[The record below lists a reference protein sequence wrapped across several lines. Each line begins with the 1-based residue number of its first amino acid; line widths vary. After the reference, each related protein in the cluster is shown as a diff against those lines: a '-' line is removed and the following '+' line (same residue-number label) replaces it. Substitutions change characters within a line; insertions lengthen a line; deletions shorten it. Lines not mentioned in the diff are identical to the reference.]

1 MNVAVVSRFMLV
13 ALLFVANQA
22 TAQQNSALR
31 AAADAIAASDLMRD
45 ATWLSSDV
53 LRGRATPSPGLDSAA
68 AYISRELRRLGF
80 TPGGDNG
87 TYLRHYTLR
96 RETLDGANTRARI
109 GNTVLTLG
117 RDFTVTSFHRAG
129 TFDAPVVYIGTG
141 LHAPR
146 LGLDA
151 YANVDVRGKWVLVHA
166 GNALPANVSR
176 QQLGLLYEGHTT
188 FTQEARTRGAIG
200 VLLIPTA
207 QALNAWA
214 TTPARV
220 PAVRDIDPTAGLAYA
235 PFPLPQ
241 ITLSRMALEALLAD
255 QKVSATELLA
265 AEASHMYPAS
275 FELRARFRA
284 DIASTGDTVR
294 PFNVVA
300 VLEGSDPAAR
310 REVISV
316 ASHLDGAVG
325 GRVDGADSIFNAA
338 DDNASGSAGNLAIA
352 RALMKA
358 PRPRRTIM
366 LIWDTGEETGLWGSR
381 ALAYSPLADS
391 IVAHFNMDMIGRSNP
406 LGNDAVGENAFSGPD
421 EIHVT
426 GPRVLSTHMDSIV
439 ARVDRDYRF
448 IQFDRQM
455 DFMGGNFFYPR
466 SDAAPY
472 GEVGIP
478 FIEFVTGI
486 HGDYHRPTDEVSR
499 LDPRKMEAVSRAA
512 FVTLWLLANDPVTPR
527 MDKPLPATLPFRK
540 RM

>member
-1 MNVAVVSRFMLV
+1 MNVGIISRSMLGV
-13 ALLFVANQA
+13 LLLAGNQA
-22 TAQQNSALR
+22 TGQQNPALR
-31 AAADAIAASDLMRD
+31 AAADAIVASDLMRD
-45 ATWLSSDV
+45 ATWLSSHA

-80 TPGGDNG
+80 KPAGDNG

-109 GNTVLTLG
+109 GSTALAYG

-151 YANVDVRGKWVLVHA
+151 YANVDVRGKWLLVHA
-166 GNALPANVSR
+166 GNALPANVTR

-188 FTQEARTRGAIG
+188 FTQEAPARGAIG
-200 VLLIPTA
+200 VLLVPTA
-207 QALNAWA
+207 QALNAWGNA
-214 TTPARV
+214 PARA
-220 PAVRDIDPTAGLAYA
+220 PTVRDIEPTRGLAYA

-241 ITLSRMALEALLAD
+241 ITLSRTALEALLAG
-255 QKVSATELLA
+255 QNVSAAELLA
-265 AEASHMYPAS
+265 AETSRAYPAS
-275 FELRARFRA
+275 FELPARLRA
-284 DIASTGDTVR
+284 DVAANGDVVR

-300 VLEGSDPAAR
+300 LLEGADPAAR

-325 GRVDGADSIFNAA
+325 GRVEGADSIFSAA

-358 PRPRRTIM
+358 PRPRRTI
-366 LIWDTGEETGLWGSR
+366 
-381 ALAYSPLADS
+381 
-391 IVAHFNMDMIGRSNP
+391 
-406 LGNDAVGENAFSGPD
+406 
-421 EIHVT
+421 
-426 GPRVLSTHMDSIV
+426 GPRLPLHPVRPPEGFHGRQLLLSAV
-439 ARVDRDYRF
+439 RRGA
-448 IQFDRQM
+448 
-455 DFMGGNFFYPR
+455 
-466 SDAAPY
+466 Y

-486 HGDYHRPTDEVSR
+486 HSDYHRPTDEVSR

-512 FVTLWLLANDPVTPR
+512 FVTLWLLADDPVTPR
-527 MDKPLPATLPFRK
+527 IDKPLPASLPFRK